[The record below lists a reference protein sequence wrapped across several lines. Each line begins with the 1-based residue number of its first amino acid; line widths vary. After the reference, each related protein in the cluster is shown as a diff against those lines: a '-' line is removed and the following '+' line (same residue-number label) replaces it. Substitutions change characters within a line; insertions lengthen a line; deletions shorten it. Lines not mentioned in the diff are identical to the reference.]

1 MKWVTKQNMI
11 FWIFLG
17 LCVVFFGICMGIWK
31 DQAEEKKNKNKKNK
45 NNQTNNNKIKEAL
58 TENNSSSSKTTDTMF
73 QYLTESYSD
82 DEKIRM
88 LSQMPELMDGK
99 DHNYNAYNYVLKDSK
114 MTSTKK
120 VESLKQKIAM
130 TYYIPTFLKTP
141 NECMNNYIIPLS
153 FSDPKIKQI
162 LSEKKNITD
171 TLNTLQIYLKKN
183 NF

>member
-11 FWIFLG
+11 LWIFLG
-17 LCVVFFGICMGIWK
+17 LGIVFFGICMGIWK
-31 DQAEEKKNKNKKNK
+31 DQAEEKNKKNK
-45 NNQTNNNKIKEAL
+45 TKKTKEGL
-58 TENNSSSSKTTDTMF
+58 TANSSSSSKTTDTMF
-73 QYLTESYSD
+73 QYLTEKYSD

-99 DHNYNAYNYVLKDSK
+99 DHNYNTYNYVIKDGK
-114 MTSTKK
+114 MNPAQK

-130 TYYIPTFLKTP
+130 KYYIPTFLKTP
-141 NECMNNYIIPLS
+141 NECMNNYIIPLE
-153 FSDPKIKQI
+153 FTDPKVKQI

-171 TLNTLQIYLKKN
+171 TLNTLQMYLKKN

>member
-1 MKWVTKQNMI
+1 MKWVTKQNII

-17 LCVVFFGICMGIWK
+17 LGIVFFGICMGIWK
-31 DQAEEKKNKNKKNK
+31 DRAEENKNK
-45 NNQTNNNKIKEAL
+45 NNKNKTKKIKEAL
-58 TENNSSSSKTTDTMF
+58 TDNTSKTTDTMF
-73 QYLTESYSD
+73 QYLTENYSD

-114 MTSTKK
+114 MTNTKK

-141 NECMNNYIIPLS
+141 NECMNNYIIPLG
-153 FSDPKIKQI
+153 FTDPKIKQI